1 MTAFPELYQ
10 YFQEALDRNSIKGN
24 PDSLY
29 SPIQYFVNIGG
40 KRIRPILVMM
50 SAELFGAKAS
60 EGLNAALA
68 IELFHNFSLI
78 HDDIMDQ
85 APLRRGQQ
93 TIHEKHGLPT
103 AILTGDATLV
113 LAYQYF
119 EKYPAEVAME
129 LFKVFNATALGVCE
143 GQQMD
148 MDFESMKDI
157 SVAMY
162 NDMIRKK
169 TAILLGCAMQMGAII
184 GGATKEKQALAYEF
198 GIQTGLAF
206 QLQDDYLDA
215 FASSDLSGKQV
226 GGDIIANKKTFL
238 WLRLKEKANAEDLA
252 LIKEWEL
259 NKAFNAAEKVQFFT
273 EKMTT
278 YGVKDESKALIEMYT
293 QKAFESLE
301 HLTLSSDAKRPLFEL
316 ANQLLNRKY

>member
-1 MTAFPELYQ
+1 MTAFPDLYQ
-10 YFQEALDRNSIKGN
+10 YFQKALDEHRIKGN
-24 PDSLY
+24 PDTLY
-29 SPIQYFVNIGG
+29 APIQYFVNIGG

-50 SAELFGAKAS
+50 SAELFGAQAS

-85 APLRRGQQ
+85 APLRRGQV

-119 EKYPAEVAME
+119 EKYPAEVAMS
-129 LFKVFNATALGVCE
+129 LLKVFNSTALGVCE
-143 GQQMD
+143 GQQVD
-148 MDFESMKDI
+148 MDFEAMKDI
-157 SVAMY
+157 SVEMY
-162 NDMIRKK
+162 NEMIRKK

-184 GGATKEKQALAYEF
+184 AGADKEKQALAYEF

-215 FASSDLSGKQV
+215 FASSNNSGKQV

-238 WLRLKEKANAEDLA
+238 WLRLKEKANESDLE
-252 LIKEWEL
+252 LIREWEQ
-259 NKAFNAAEKVQFFT
+259 KKEFNSEEKVRFFT
-273 EKMTT
+273 EKMNL
-278 YGVKDESKALIEMYT
+278 YGVRDESKALIEKYT
-293 QKAFESLE
+293 HKAFDCLNQ
-301 HLTLSSDAKRPLFEL
+301 LASSQAVKQPLFDL
-316 ANQLLNRKY
+316 ATQLLNRKY

>member
-1 MTAFPELYQ
+1 MTAFPDLYR
-10 YFQEALDRNSIKGN
+10 YFQKALDEHSIKGN

-29 SPIQYFVNIGG
+29 APIQYFVNIGG

-50 SAELFGAKAS
+50 STELFGSKAS

-85 APLRRGQQ
+85 APLRRGQI

-119 EKYPAEVAME
+119 EKYTAEVAMD
-129 LFKVFNATALGVCE
+129 LLKVFNSTALGVCE
-143 GQQMD
+143 GQQVD

-162 NDMIRKK
+162 NEMIRKK

-184 GGATKEKQALAYEF
+184 AGASKEKQELAYEF

-206 QLQDDYLDA
+206 QLQDDFLDA
-215 FASSDLSGKQV
+215 FASSDHSGKQV

-238 WLRLKEKANAEDLA
+238 WLRLKEKASKEDLA
-252 LIKEWEL
+252 LIMEWEQ
-259 NKAFNAAEKVQFFT
+259 KKTFNSEEKVHFFT
-273 EKMTT
+273 ERMNH
-278 YGVKDESKALIEMYT
+278 YGVKDESKALIEQYT
-293 QKAFESLE
+293 QNAFESLNA
-301 HLTLSSDAKRPLFEL
+301 LSNSTEAKQPLFDL
-316 ANQLLNRKY
+316 ATQLLNRKH

>member
-119 EKYPAEVAME
+119 EEYEPQIFRE
-129 LFKVFNATALGVCE
+129 LAKLFSKTALEVCE
-143 GQQMD
+143 GQQYD
-148 MDFESMKDI
+148 MDFESKEN
-157 SVAMY
+157 VGTEEY
-162 NDMIRKK
+162 LEMIRLK
-169 TAILLGCAMQMGAII
+169 TSVLLG
-184 GGATKEKQALAYEF
+184 
-198 GIQTGLAF
+198 
-206 QLQDDYLDA
+206 
-215 FASSDLSGKQV
+215 
-226 GGDIIANKKTFL
+226 
-238 WLRLKEKANAEDLA
+238 
-252 LIKEWEL
+252 
-259 NKAFNAAEKVQFFT
+259 
-273 EKMTT
+273 
-278 YGVKDESKALIEMYT
+278 
-293 QKAFESLE
+293 
-301 HLTLSSDAKRPLFEL
+301 
-316 ANQLLNRKY
+316 